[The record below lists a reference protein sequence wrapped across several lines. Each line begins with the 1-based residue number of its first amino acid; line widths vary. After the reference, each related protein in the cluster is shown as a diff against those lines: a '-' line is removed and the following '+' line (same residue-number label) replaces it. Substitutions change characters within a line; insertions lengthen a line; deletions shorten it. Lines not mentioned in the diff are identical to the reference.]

1 MQITH
6 LELTTP
12 RHTILRGNA
21 YASPVVGERVITA
34 DYAPVLLGGETFWM
48 PSTIALRATSGK
60 GTYHESVWSFQA
72 TYSNYHKLEV
82 TSRILPPDGTS
93 PQ

>member
-1 MQITH
+1 
-6 LELTTP
+6 
-12 RHTILRGNA
+12 
-21 YASPVVGERVITA
+21 
-34 DYAPVLLGGETFWM
+34 M